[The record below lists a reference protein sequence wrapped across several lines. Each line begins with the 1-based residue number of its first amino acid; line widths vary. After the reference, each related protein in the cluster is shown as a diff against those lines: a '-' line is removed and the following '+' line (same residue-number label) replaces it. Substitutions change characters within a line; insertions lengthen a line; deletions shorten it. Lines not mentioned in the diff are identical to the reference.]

1 MLVCSE
7 TLKKC
12 RPELFNILC
21 SDKIQNCAEKPASL
35 EQFHRVTWE
44 AGFWAS
50 PQSGSNKTLLLIS
63 FFFFFLCMRHYP
75 LKVYHSMLFTI
86 FTESLHHHHHLISER
101 KEIYTIPFTLIPILP
116 SSQPMVTADFTFC
129 FCGFACSQK
138 TGLLCDKI
146 SHPTV
151 RKKRKMG

>member
-1 MLVCSE
+1 MVCSE

-12 RPELFNILC
+12 LPDVFDILC
-21 SDKIQNCAEKPASL
+21 SDKTQNYAENPASL
-35 EQFHRVTWE
+35 EQFHRVIWK

-50 PQSGSNKTLLLIS
+50 PQSGSKLFSFFDYRFLLL
-63 FFFFFLCMRHYP
+63 FFCMRHYL

-86 FTESLHHHHHLISER
+86 FTESLHHHHHLISEQ
-101 KEIYTIPFTLIPILP
+101 KEIYTIPFNLIPILP
-116 SSQPMVTADFTFC
+116 SSQPMATADFTFC

-138 TGLLCDKI
+138 TGFFCDTI

-151 RKKRKMG
+151 WKKRKMG